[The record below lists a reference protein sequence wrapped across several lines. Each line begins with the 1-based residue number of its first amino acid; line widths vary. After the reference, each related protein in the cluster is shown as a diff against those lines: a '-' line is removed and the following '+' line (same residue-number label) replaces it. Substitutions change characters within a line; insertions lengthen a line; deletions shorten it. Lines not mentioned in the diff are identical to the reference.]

1 MGLLLWCVAILPLL
15 ALIWH
20 FSAAGK
26 YFIKWGLFG
35 IISVLMATLPIPLM
49 LLNPRSPKN
58 ALIPAAGLRAC
69 CRFLGLT
76 LKVEG
81 QENIVKNSGCVVLI
95 NHQSML
101 DLVVLACLWP
111 VMDNCTVISK
121 KEIFYIQPFGL
132 ASWLWGTIFI
142 NRGSKNAQDAV
153 NETGAII
160 RQRKARVLMFP
171 EGTRNLGK
179 KELLPFKKGAFHLA
193 LSSQVPIQ
201 PVAVCR
207 YTFLKNF
214 SFGIGQIRIKI
225 LPSIPTEGCTKED
238 LPKLMDKTYE
248 VLSKNV
254 NYLSGDEKNE
264 TSNGHSKSNN
274 EIRSNR
280 YSNQ

>member
-1 MGLLLWCVAILPLL
+1 MGLLVWCLAISTLL

-20 FSAAGK
+20 FSDAGK

-35 IISVLMATLPIPLM
+35 IISVLMATLPIPIM
-49 LLNPRSPKN
+49 LLSPRNPKN
-58 ALIPAAGLRAC
+58 GLIPAAGLRAC

-81 QENIVKNSGCVVLI
+81 QENIVQNSGCVVLI

-142 NRGSKNAQDAV
+142 NRGSKNAQEAV

-160 RQRKARVLMFP
+160 KQRKARVLMFP
-171 EGTRNLGK
+171 EGTRNLGN
-179 KELLPFKKGAFHLA
+179 KELLPLKKGAFHLA
-193 LSSQVPIQ
+193 LSSKVPIQ
-201 PVAVCR
+201 PVAVSR

-214 SFGIGQIRIKI
+214 SFGTGQIRIKI
-225 LPSIPTEGCTKED
+225 LPSISTEGCTKEN
-238 LPKLMDKTYE
+238 LPKLIDKTYE
-248 VLSKNV
+248 ILSENV
-254 NYLSGDEKNE
+254 NSLSSDGKNRIGNE
-264 TSNGHSKSNN
+264 RSKSNS

-280 YSNQ
+280 YST